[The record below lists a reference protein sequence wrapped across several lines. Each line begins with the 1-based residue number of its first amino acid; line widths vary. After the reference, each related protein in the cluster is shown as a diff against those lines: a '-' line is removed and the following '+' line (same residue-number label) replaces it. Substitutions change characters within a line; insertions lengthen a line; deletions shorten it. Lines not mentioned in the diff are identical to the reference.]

1 MAKSSSDAKITLS
14 DEELLGLESR
24 LELNQLTSSDLVIL
38 KNVLSFNG
46 WLQDQLEEK
55 SVSILKL
62 RNLFGIKTEKKS
74 P

>member
-14 DEELLGLESR
+14 DEELLGLKSR
-24 LELNQLTSSDLVIL
+24 LELNQLTSSDLEIL

>member
-1 MAKSSSDAKITLS
+1 VVKSSSDAKIILS
-14 DEELLGLESR
+14 DEDLLGLETR
-24 LELNQLTSSDLVIL
+24 LELNQLTSADLEIL

-46 WLQDQLEEK
+46 WLQEKLEDK

-74 P
+74 L

>member
-1 MAKSSSDAKITLS
+1 VAKSSSDAKITLS
-14 DEELLGLESR
+14 DEDLLGLESR
-24 LELNQLTSSDLVIL
+24 LELNKLTSSDLEIL

-46 WLQDQLEEK
+46 WLQGQLEEK